1 MYLSRIIFVVICK
14 NNKKLKQ
21 EQADDYFFEVE
32 LKLLIY
38 HKFVCRWYRIR
49 RFKEEG
55 SGEVILR

>member
-1 MYLSRIIFVVICK
+1 MHLSGFMFIVICK

-21 EQADDYFFEVE
+21 EQAVGYFFEVG
-32 LKLLIY
+32 LKVLIY

-55 SGEVILR
+55 GGEVILR